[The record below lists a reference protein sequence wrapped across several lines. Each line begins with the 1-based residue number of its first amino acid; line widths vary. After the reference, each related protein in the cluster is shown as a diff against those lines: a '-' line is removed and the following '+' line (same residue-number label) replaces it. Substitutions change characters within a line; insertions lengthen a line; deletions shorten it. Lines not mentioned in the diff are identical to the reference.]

1 MLPQLDAA
9 NPPGVQGLVTGWKIN
24 VTVRSQS
31 KKMNFKYFLNH
42 QVVCLQDKSVPNDLM
57 KVNATVVT
65 NMACN
70 DFLLGETICTDYP
83 R

>member
-1 MLPQLDAA
+1 MENQCH
-9 NPPGVQGLVTGWKIN
+9 GKI
-24 VTVRSQS
+24 S
-31 KKMNFKYFLNH
+31 KQKMNFEYFLNH

-83 R
+83 RSNLEIE